1 MPDHTDYAPVNGLQ
15 MYYETHGNRHGS
27 ERPLVLVHGGILT
40 IDLTW
45 DKLLPTL
52 ANTHEVIAIELQGHG
67 HTADIDRDFTLLN
80 LASDVV
86 GLLDHLDIERAD
98 LFGFSLGALTA
109 LQTAISSPDRVGRVV
124 LASAHYRADGYRDE
138 ILNPQAHLNSD
149 LLPTEDDFRQMQQ
162 AYASVAPDPA
172 HFGVFMGKASA
183 MVGSFQGWSD
193 DTMRAID
200 APTLLIVGDHDFVRL
215 EHAVAMQELI
225 PGSQLAVLP
234 ATTHMGVTQRAEIVL
249 PTVER
254 FLAG

>member
-1 MPDHTDYAPVNGLQ
+1 MPARSAYAPVNGLHL
-15 MYYETHGNRHGS
+15 YYETHGSRDES
-27 ERPLVLVHGGILT
+27 DRPLVLLHGGILT

-52 ANTHEVIAIELQGHG
+52 AKTREVIAIELQGHG
-67 HTADIDRDFTLLN
+67 HTADTDRDFSLVN

-86 GLLDHLDIERAD
+86 GLLDHLDVERAD
-98 LFGFSLGALTA
+98 LFGFSLGAMTA
-109 LQTAISSPDRVGRVV
+109 LQAAISSPDRVGRVV

-138 ILNPQAHLNSD
+138 IRDPQAHLDSD

-172 HFGVFMGKASA
+172 HFGAFMAKASA
-183 MVGSFQGWSD
+183 MVDAFQGWSD
-193 DTMRAID
+193 DTMRAVD
-200 APTLLIVGDHDFVRL
+200 APTLLMVGDHDFVRL
-215 EHAVAMQELI
+215 EHAVAMHELI

-249 PTVER
+249 PTLER

>member
-1 MPDHTDYAPVNGLQ
+1 
-15 MYYETHGNRHGS
+15 
-27 ERPLVLVHGGILT
+27 VLLHGGLLT

-45 DKLLPTL
+45 DKLLPSL
-52 ANTHEVIAIELQGHG
+52 ATSREVIALELQGHG
-67 HTADIDRDFTLLN
+67 HTADSDRDFTLLN

-109 LQTAISSPDRVGRVV
+109 LQTAIDHPDRVGRVV

-138 ILNPQAHLNSD
+138 IRDPQAHLDSD

-162 AYASVAPDPA
+162 VYASVAPDPA
-172 HFGVFMGKASA
+172 HFGVFMARASA
-183 MVGSFQGWSD
+183 MVGGFQGWSD
-193 DTMRAID
+193 DTMRAVD
-200 APTLLIVGDHDFVRL
+200 APTLLMVGDHDFVRL
-215 EHAVAMQELI
+215 EHAVAMHELI

-249 PTVER
+249 PMIER